1 MPESRY
7 TNDIHGII
15 YIYLNHISNEYLE
28 QSRVDYIMVQ
38 SLYPYRPHSWHQ
50 LVTKVVLP
58 NVVIGEHTYLLPDHM
73 HTE

>member
-1 MPESRY
+1 
-7 TNDIHGII
+7 
-15 YIYLNHISNEYLE
+15 
-28 QSRVDYIMVQ
+28 MVQ